1 MGDPQGEGG
10 DSIAVA
16 QGAIYG
22 RVAELDAAGE
32 PFALATV
39 VAVQR
44 PTSARPGA
52 HGLIHP
58 DGSIEGWVG
67 GSCAQPVVVR
77 EALRSIATGEPRLLR
92 LSRDPVTERRGDG
105 AIEYVMTCHSGGTM
119 EVYVEP
125 HLPKADLWVCGVTPI
140 AAALARLGAAMGFRT
155 TLLDPSA
162 AASDHPEATVV
173 AHDRLLSLAPDAR
186 PYVVVATQG
195 QWDEEAVA
203 MALARSAAYVGLV
216 ASPTRA
222 AAVRAWLLDEG
233 VAPEKVELLR
243 APCGMDVGATTP
255 EEIAVSILTE
265 LVAVRRGRA
274 SFATP
279 PLQEM
284 AVAAPPDE
292 QMVLIDP
299 VCGMTVDAGSTRH
312 IAEHDGT
319 IYAFCSAGCRT
330 AFRKDPAAYL
340 KAS

>member
-1 MGDPQGEGG
+1 MEDPPGEGG
-10 DSIAVA
+10 DPIAIA
-16 QGAIYG
+16 PEAIYG

-52 HGLIHP
+52 HGLILP
-58 DGSIEGWVG
+58 DGTIEGWVG

-77 EALRSIATGEPRLLR
+77 EALRAMTTGEPRLLR
-92 LSRDPVTERRGDG
+92 LSREPVEDRRGDG

-125 HLPKADLWVCGVTPI
+125 HLPKADLWVCGLTPI
-140 AAALARLGAAMGFRT
+140 AAALVRLGAAMGFRT

-162 AASDHPEATVV
+162 VAEDHPDATVL
-173 AHDRLLSLAPDAR
+173 AHDQLLSLSPDAR
-186 PYVVVATQG
+186 PFVVVATQG

-203 MALARSAAYVGLV
+203 MALARSASYVGLV

-222 AAVRAWLLDEG
+222 AAVRAWLVDEG
-233 VAPEKVELLR
+233 VAPEKIENLR
-243 APCGMDVGATTP
+243 APSGMDVGATTP
-255 EEIAVSILTE
+255 EEVAVSILAE
-265 LVAVRRGRA
+265 LIAVRRGRA

-279 PLQEM
+279 PLEEM
-284 AVAAPPDE
+284 AVAAPSEE
-292 QMVLIDP
+292 QMVLLDP
-299 VCGMTVDAGSTRH
+299 VCGMTVDPGSTRH
-312 IAEHDGT
+312 IAEHAGT

-330 AFRKDPAAYL
+330 AFRKDPEAYL
-340 KAS
+340 QAR